1 MSLIQL
7 EETTSTNSWLKAN
20 RAQLCHGDA
29 VTALR
34 QTEGRGRLGNV
45 WLGAQGMLPVS
56 VLLRN
61 IAHPQSVTLAAGA
74 AVCAQLEALAGQPV
88 MIKWPNDIILRG
100 CKLCGILCESASNGD
115 GLDIICGV
123 GVNISQSADY
133 FESAGI
139 PHGGSLMSLAGIA
152 ADRRDLAEAISQRIV
167 QYAEKPFAEIYGE
180 YKARCITLGK
190 QVRIIS
196 NGEQRVAFAE
206 DIADSGYLICRDENG
221 VFEVNSGEVSVR
233 GLLGYV

>member
-7 EETTSTNSWLKAN
+7 EETASTNSWLKAH

-34 QTEGRGRLGNV
+34 QTAGRGRMGNV

-61 IAHPQSVTLAAGA
+61 IARPESVTLAAGA
-74 AVCAQLEALAGQPV
+74 AVCAVLEELVSLPV

-115 GLDIICGV
+115 GLDIICGA

-139 PHGGSLMSLAGIA
+139 PHGGSLMSLAGIT
-152 ADRRDLAEAISQRIV
+152 ADRRALAAAVSQRIV
-167 QYAEKPFAEIYGE
+167 MYAEKPFAEIYGE
-180 YKARCITLGK
+180 YKSRCITLGK
-190 QVRIIS
+190 QVRIIR
-196 NGEQRVAFAE
+196 GGTQRTAFAE
-206 DIADSGYLICRDENG
+206 DIADSGYLVCRDENG